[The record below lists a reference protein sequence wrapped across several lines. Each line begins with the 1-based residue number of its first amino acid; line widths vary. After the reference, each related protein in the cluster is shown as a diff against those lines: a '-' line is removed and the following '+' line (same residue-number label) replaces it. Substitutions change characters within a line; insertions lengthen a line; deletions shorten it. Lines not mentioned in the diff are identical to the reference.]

1 MGNRAAAL
9 ARARHQIARLVGP
22 VLAASS
28 LYETAAWGPIEQP
41 AFLNQVLLVE
51 THLPAPQV
59 MRLLLAIEQ
68 SMGRQRTQP
77 LGPRTIDLDMLY
89 FNQLQLSSPLL
100 TVPHPRLAVR
110 RFTLVPLAEI
120 APHLLHPVLQ
130 LSSAQLLAA
139 CTDPLDVKKFSD
151 ANELQTA
158 VLPTGL

>member
-9 ARARHQIARLVGP
+9 AWARHQITQLIGP
-22 VLAASS
+22 VLTASS
-28 LYETAAWGPIEQP
+28 LYETAAWGPIAQP

-51 THLPAPQV
+51 THLSAHHT
-59 MRLLLAIEQ
+59 MHRLLAIEQ
-68 SMGRQRTQP
+68 SMGRLRTQP
-77 LGPRTIDLDMLY
+77 YGPRTIDLDILY
-89 FNQLQLSSPLL
+89 FNQLQLESPLL

-110 RFTLVPLAEI
+110 RFTLEPLVEI

-139 CTDPLDVKKFSD
+139 CTDPLDVKKFSGV
-151 ANELQTA
+151 NELHSA

>member
-9 ARARHQIARLVGP
+9 ARARHQITQLIGP

-51 THLPAPQV
+51 TRLSAHHT
-59 MRLLLAIEQ
+59 MRSLLAIEQ

-77 LGPRTIDLDMLY
+77 FGPRTIDLDILY
-89 FNQLQLSSPLL
+89 FNQLQLASPLL
-100 TVPHPRLAVR
+100 TVPHPRLATR

-120 APHLLHPVLQ
+120 AAHLLHPVLQ

-151 ANELQTA
+151 ANELHTA
-158 VLPTGL
+158 VLSTGL